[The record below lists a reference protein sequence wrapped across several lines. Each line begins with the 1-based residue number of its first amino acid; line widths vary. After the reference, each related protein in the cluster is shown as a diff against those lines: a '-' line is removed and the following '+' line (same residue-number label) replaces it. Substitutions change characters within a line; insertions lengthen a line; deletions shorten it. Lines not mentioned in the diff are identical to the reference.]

1 MLALDNVAAAYSPG
15 CDPSTIGAA
24 GLNFSVRDGKRWG
37 PCARP
42 PSLSVPSTGYHVPCM
57 ACYSP
62 LSGKMSWVLDPVS
75 QVFCLL
81 SHQDMPFRICGGP
94 ADASFRAISTAR
106 LCHRWLYT
114 CGLSTSSSPT
124 ALCGSP
130 ISEGVSHLDAFSAY
144 PFPTWLPGGAVGT
157 TAGTPA
163 VGPTRSSRTKV
174 GAPQTSHAR
183 NR

>member
-1 MLALDNVAAAYSPG
+1 MAAAYSPG

-42 PSLSVPSTGYHVPCM
+42 PSLSVPCATYGLPQPPCGENIF
-57 ACYSP
+57 CP
-62 LSGKMSWVLDPVS
+62 LSQVLSLVS
-75 QVFCLL
+75 QVLCLFP
-81 SHQDMPFRICGGP
+81 DMPFRICGGP
-94 ADASFRAISTAR
+94 ADASSRAISTAR